1 MKNIFWILP
10 IILILS
16 IIKIP
21 IDSIIISTIIAILLF
36 MTLYLIANY
45 IKFKDIFN
53 FLSKYSYYIFL
64 LHHIIIYFFSAIL
77 ENKNYSF
84 IGFIIL
90 FFVIWC
96 LVIIS
101 SIILKIIT
109 DFIINKIAT
118 VTKKTI

>member
-21 IDSIIISTIIAILLF
+21 IDSIIISTVI
-36 MTLYLIANY
+36 
-45 IKFKDIFN
+45 
-53 FLSKYSYYIFL
+53 
-64 LHHIIIYFFSAIL
+64 AIL

-101 SIILKIIT
+101 SFILKIIT
-109 DFIINKIAT
+109 DFIINKITT